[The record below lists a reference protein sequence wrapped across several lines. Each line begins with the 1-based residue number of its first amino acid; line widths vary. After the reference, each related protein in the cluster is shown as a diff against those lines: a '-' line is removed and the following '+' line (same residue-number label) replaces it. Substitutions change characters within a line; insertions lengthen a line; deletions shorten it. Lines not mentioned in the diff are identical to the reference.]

1 MRSARNLPRRP
12 VHNTRRVEGMTLV
25 EVLVTLVIISVGL
38 LGVAALQL
46 TTVRNNTDAYVRA
59 QAAVLAS
66 DMLDRMRANR
76 NGAGGGAERYAIGM
90 DDDAPETAAGEDIAN
105 WRLVLEEQL
114 PQGKGEIQYDDATEL
129 VTITIQ
135 WGERSENAVDRTLVF
150 RTRSTI

>member
-1 MRSARNLPRRP
+1 MTSARNLPP
-12 VHNTRRVEGMTLV
+12 VHKLRRAQGMTLV

-46 TTVRNNTDAYVRA
+46 TTVRNNSDAYVRA

-76 NGAGGGAERYAIGM
+76 NGTSGGPQGYEIGM
-90 DDDAPETAAGEDIAN
+90 DEEEPETVAGDDIAN
-105 WRLVLEEQL
+105 WRRVLEEQL
-114 PQGKGEIQYDDATEL
+114 PQGKGEIRYDGATEL

-135 WGERSENAVDRTLVF
+135 WGERSPNADDRTLVF
-150 RTRSTI
+150 TTRSTI

>member
-1 MRSARNLPRRP
+1 
-12 VHNTRRVEGMTLV
+12 MTLV

-46 TTVRNNTDAYVRA
+46 TTVRNNSDAYVRA

-66 DMLDRMRANR
+66 DMLDRMRSNR
-76 NGAGGGAERYAIGM
+76 NTSTGGGPERYVIDI
-90 DDDAPETAAGEDIAN
+90 DDNNEPATQVGEDIAS
-105 WRLVLEEQL
+105 WRRMLEEQL
-114 PQGKGEIQYDDATEL
+114 PQGKGGIEYDPATEL

-135 WGERSENAVDRTLVF
+135 WGERSAREDDRVLVF